1 MIIKILGS
9 GCPNCKKLELNA
21 REAVKQLGLGVDF
34 VKVTDFKD
42 IARYG
47 IMRTPGSVFDE
58 KVVSFGKVTDT
69 ATIVELLK
77 GYINE
82 RRV

>member
-1 MIIKILGS
+1 MNIKILGS
-9 GCPNCKKLELNA
+9 GCPNCKKLEMNA

-42 IARYG
+42 IAKYG
-47 IMRTPGSVFDE
+47 IMRTPGLVFDE

-77 GYINE
+77 SFINE

>member
-9 GCPNCKKLELNA
+9 GCPNCKKLEMNA

-42 IARYG
+42 IAKYG
-47 IMRTPGSVFDE
+47 IMRTPGLVFDE

-77 GYINE
+77 SFINE

>member
-42 IARYG
+42 IAKYG
-47 IMRTPGSVFDE
+47 IMRTPGLVFDE

-77 GYINE
+77 SFINE

>member
-9 GCPNCKKLELNA
+9 GCLNCKKLEINA

-42 IARYG
+42 IASYG
-47 IMRTPGSVFDE
+47 IMRTPGLVFDD
-58 KVVSFGKVTDT
+58 KVVSYGKVTDT
-69 ATIVELLK
+69 QTIVELLK
-77 GYINE
+77 AYMME
-82 RRV
+82 RRI

>member
-9 GCPNCKKLELNA
+9 GCPNCKKLEINA

-42 IARYG
+42 IASYG
-47 IMRTPGSVFDE
+47 VMRTPGLVFDD
-58 KVVSFGKVTDT
+58 KVVSYGKVTDT
-69 ATIVELLK
+69 QAIVELLK
-77 GYINE
+77 AYMME
-82 RRV
+82 RRI

>member
-9 GCPNCKKLELNA
+9 GCPNCKKLEVNA

-34 VKVTDFKD
+34 VKVTDFKE

-47 IMRTPGSVFDE
+47 IMRTPGLVFDE

-69 ATIVELLK
+69 ATIVELLNT
-77 GYINE
+77 YINE

>member
-9 GCPNCKKLELNA
+9 GCPNCKKLEINA
-21 REAVKQLGLGVDF
+21 RDAVKQLGIGADF
-34 VKVTDFKD
+34 VKVTDFKE
-42 IARYG
+42 IANYG
-47 IMRTPGSVFDE
+47 IMRTPGLVFDE

-77 GYINE
+77 TYIND